1 MFCCS
6 DHQLY
11 DCKVNRKFFLNA
23 TLGPLA
29 GIVESKL
36 QPCQTAEC
44 GKYTP
49 EKFFVELLCTLGV
62 KM

>member
-1 MFCCS
+1 MIVK
-6 DHQLY
+6 LIE
-11 DCKVNRKFFLNA
+11 NFFLNA